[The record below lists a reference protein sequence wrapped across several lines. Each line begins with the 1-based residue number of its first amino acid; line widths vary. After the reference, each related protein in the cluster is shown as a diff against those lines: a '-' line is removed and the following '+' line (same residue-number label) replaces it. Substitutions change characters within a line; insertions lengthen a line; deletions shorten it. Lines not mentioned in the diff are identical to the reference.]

1 MVVSVE
7 VQTKIPIFGWTI
19 VCNRMQRTVFREVN
33 GRFGVWKMPCCEFS
47 DHGEATGIGVVHW
60 RIPSENPNYLG
71 FDDSRLRQLTNLGGC
86 VLKEVFHRTVK
97 F

>member
-33 GRFGVWKMPCCEFS
+33 GRFGRYRVVNFLIMEKQQASEWFTGEFRR
-47 DHGEATGIGVVHW
+47 
-60 RIPSENPNYLG
+60 RIQITLG
-71 FDDSRLRQLTNLGGC
+71 SMTVGC
-86 VLKEVFHRTVK
+86 GS
-97 F
+97 